1 MKRKLILHGKLKA
14 LWPQDIILDGDTIEE
29 LISGMCRVTGRVF
42 YPTPGQGKHEI
53 RVQGFETVES
63 IRAPLGDDVVELH
76 LAPVM
81 RGGKK
86 GGLVQIAIG
95 VVLIVAAIM
104 MPAAG
109 VTLFAA
115 GELGA
120 SAIVLSAS
128 TVFFAGVSMLASGLL
143 AMLSPAPQM
152 DMPNYQTGGG
162 DNQEASRYL
171 GAPRNTAKIGTR
183 IPIIYGRHMHGG
195 HVLSMN
201 IDAKDV
207 AV

>member
-1 MKRKLILHGKLKA
+1 MKRKLVLHGKLKT
-14 LWPQDIILDGDTIEE
+14 LWPQDIILDGDTVEE
-29 LISGMCRVTGRVF
+29 LISGMCRITGRAF
-42 YPTPGQGKHEI
+42 YPLPGQGKHEI

-86 GGLVQIAIG
+86 GGLIQIAIG

-109 VTLFAA
+109 VSLAAIGLEGTLT
-115 GELGA
+115 
-120 SAIVLSAS
+120 AS
-128 TVFFAGVSMLASGLL
+128 TVFFAGVSMLAGGVLQ
-143 AMLSPAPQM
+143 MLSPAPQM